1 MIANEESGYEDDD
14 ASLVSSPPESEVE
27 EDDVED
33 ESSESDDETVARQ
46 RKRASGVAVKGVKAG
61 KQIKG
66 QELWRPGVKADL
78 APGEQVFIKLPK
90 ARGDGGVKYIDD
102 RIHPNTMTFLK
113 DLKKNNDREWLKGE
127 SLDVA

>member
-1 MIANEESGYEDDD
+1 M
-14 ASLVSSPPESEVE
+14 SSPPESEIDEEEVVE
-27 EDDVED
+27 E
-33 ESSESDDETVARQ
+33 ESSGTDEESSG
-46 RKRASGVAVKGVKAG
+46 RKRKRSSGGIVRGVKAG

-90 ARGDGGVKYIDD
+90 AKGDGGVKYVDD

-113 DLKKNNDREWLKGE
+113 ELKGNNDREWLKGE
-127 SLDVA
+127 SRISQCDFEGKATERC